1 MDTMI
6 VAVPEKGGHTEMFLQ
21 ALLFSSLY
29 MEKQRETL
37 QGTVKYTSKHNHT
50 VTHNNVLTID
60 PWKKENETSNLN
72 NDYMRWGDLCGEK
85 VQRSQRMNS
94 IKQQDHG
101 CA

>member
-1 MDTMI
+1 
-6 VAVPEKGGHTEMFLQ
+6 MFLQ

-37 QGTVKYTSKHNHT
+37 QGTVKYMSKHNHT

-72 NDYMRWGDLCGEK
+72 ND
-85 VQRSQRMNS
+85 
-94 IKQQDHG
+94 
-101 CA
+101 